1 MDNRTKRDVTFLN
14 LVSDFETNFEK
25 GHQIVFDDKTF
36 LEIIR
41 FYEEELQ
48 YEKAIEVT
56 DLALSQFSYRPDFY
70 IIKARLLFQTNF
82 QDEALQLLEKAEI
95 ISPFEHDIL
104 LLKIRI
110 LAFKGE
116 ISEARR
122 ILDDMKR
129 YVSSTDLSDVYLSES
144 YINEVMH
151 DFEGM
156 YENLSKA
163 IICDM
168 KNEEAF
174 ERLGFA
180 VQLSK
185 SFEASIQFHNMIL
198 EEQPFNYLAWYNL
211 GHALACQGEYGDAID
226 ALEYSFLTEESFENG
241 YLDCADI
248 CIQEKKYLRAL
259 KIYQSYFEVFG
270 INEEVLFNMADCEFQ
285 LGNLNKARI
294 LLNKLLKL
302 DPYNDEVYYKLGQ
315 CYAKA
320 EQWNKAINAYHKAIA
335 LEDCCEDYFFSLA
348 KAHAAVGAYD
358 KAEFYF
364 GEAVQMGPEQS
375 IYWRDYISFLIK
387 LGKKDKALE
396 VFKHSDDYTFGA
408 DLLYCKGVAQYLSG
422 KERAAY
428 KTFEEGLKE
437 DFDQHTIIF
446 DIEPELMLNKELQ
459 SMISYYKAEH
469 IANSVGK
476 DIA

>member
-25 GHQIVFDDKTF
+25 GQPIAFDEKTF

-48 YEKAIEVT
+48 YDKAIEVT

-70 IIKARLLFQTNF
+70 IIKARLLFQTNL
-82 QDEALQLLEKAEI
+82 QEEALELLAKAEK

-110 LAFKGE
+110 LAFRGE
-116 ISEARR
+116 VSEAKR

-144 YINEVMH
+144 YINEVMQ
-151 DFEGM
+151 DYEGM
-156 YENLSKA
+156 YENLTKA

-168 KNEEAF
+168 HNEEAF

-185 SFEASIQFHNMIL
+185 NFEASIEFHNMIL
-198 EEQPFNYLAWYNL
+198 AEEAFNYLAWYNL
-211 GHALACQGEYGDAID
+211 GHALSCQGEYQKAID
-226 ALEYSFLTEESFENG
+226 ALEYSFLTEENFESG

-248 CIQEKKYLRAL
+248 CIQEQKYLRAL
-259 KIYQSYFEVFG
+259 KIYQSYLEVFG
-270 INEEVLFNMADCEFQ
+270 INEEVLLNMADCEFH

-302 DPYNDEVYYKLGQ
+302 DPYNDEVYYKLGL

-320 EQWNKAINAYHKAIA
+320 EQWNKAINAYHKAIT
-335 LEDCCEDYFFSLA
+335 LEDSCEDYYFSLA

-358 KAEFYF
+358 KAELYF

-375 IYWRDYISFLIK
+375 MYWRDYISFLIK

-396 VFKHSDDYTFGA
+396 VFKDSDDYTFGA
-408 DLLYCKGVAQYLSG
+408 DLLFCKGVAQFLSG
-422 KERAAY
+422 DEKAAY
-428 KTFEEGLKE
+428 STFEEGLKE
-437 DFDQHTIIF
+437 EFDQHKIIF

-459 SMISYYKAEH
+459 SMIAYYRGEINVNNVNTK
-469 IANSVGK
+469 
-476 DIA
+476 

>member
-25 GHQIVFDDKTF
+25 GLPIAFDEKTF

-48 YEKAIEVT
+48 YDKAIEVT
-56 DLALSQFSYRPDFY
+56 ELALSQFAFRPDFY
-70 IIKARLLFQTNF
+70 IIKARLLFQNNM
-82 QDEALQLLEKAEI
+82 QDEALELLSKAEK
-95 ISPFEHDIL
+95 ISPYEHDIL

-116 ISEARR
+116 VSQAKK

-129 YVSSTDLSDVYLSES
+129 YVSSNDLSDVYLSES
-144 YINEVMH
+144 YISEVLQ
-151 DFEGM
+151 DYEGM
-156 YENLSKA
+156 YENLTKA

-185 SFEASIQFHNMIL
+185 NFEASIEFHNMIL
-198 EEQPFNYLAWYNL
+198 SEEPFNYLAWYNL
-211 GHALACQGEYGDAID
+211 GHALSCQGEYMKAID
-226 ALEYSFLTEESFENG
+226 ALEYSFITEENFENG

-248 CIQEKKYLRAL
+248 CIQEKQFQRAL
-259 KIYQSYFEVFG
+259 KIYESYLEVFG
-270 INEEVLFNMADCEFQ
+270 INEEVLLNMADCEYN
-285 LGNLNKARI
+285 LGNLSQARI
-294 LLNKLLKL
+294 LLNRLLKL
-302 DPYNDEVYYKLGQ
+302 DPYNDEVYYKLGL
-315 CYAKA
+315 CYAKS
-320 EQWNKAINAYHKAIA
+320 ENWNKAINAYHKAIT
-335 LEDCCEDYFFSLA
+335 LEDNCEDYYFSLA

-364 GEAVQMGPEQS
+364 GESVQMGPEQS
-375 IYWRDYISFLIK
+375 MYWRDYISFLIK

-396 VFKHSDDYTFGA
+396 VFKDSDDYTFGA
-408 DLLYCKGVAQYLSG
+408 DLLFCKGVAQYLSG
-422 KERAAY
+422 NHKDAY
-428 KTFEEGLKE
+428 VTFEEGLKE
-437 DFDQHTIIF
+437 DFEQHEIIF
-446 DIEPELMLNKELQ
+446 DIEPELLLNKELQ
-459 SMISYYKAEH
+459 SMITYYRGELNNN
-469 IANSVGK
+469 I
-476 DIA
+476 I

>member
-25 GHQIVFDDKTF
+25 GQPIAFDEKTF

-48 YEKAIEVT
+48 YDKAIEVT

-70 IIKARLLFQTNF
+70 IIKARLLFQTNL
-82 QDEALQLLEKAEI
+82 QDEALELLAKAEM

-116 ISEARR
+116 ISEAKR

-144 YINEVMH
+144 YINEVMQ
-151 DFEGM
+151 DYEGM
-156 YENLSKA
+156 YENLTKA

-168 KNEEAF
+168 HNEEAF

-185 SFEASIQFHNMIL
+185 NFDASIEFHNMIL
-198 EEQPFNYLAWYNL
+198 AEEAFNYLAWYNL
-211 GHALACQGEYGDAID
+211 GHALSCQGEYAKAID
-226 ALEYSFLTEESFENG
+226 ALEYSFLTEENFESG

-248 CIQEKKYLRAL
+248 CIQEQKYLRAL
-259 KIYQSYFEVFG
+259 KIYQSYLEVFG
-270 INEEVLFNMADCEFQ
+270 INEEVLLNMADCEFQ
-285 LGNLNKARI
+285 LGNLNKSRI

-302 DPYNDEVYYKLGQ
+302 DPYNDEVYYKLGL

-320 EQWNKAINAYHKAIA
+320 ENWNKAINAYHKAIT
-335 LEDCCEDYFFSLA
+335 LEDSCEDYYFSLA

-358 KAEFYF
+358 KAELYY

-375 IYWRDYISFLIK
+375 MYWRDYISFLIK

-396 VFKHSDDYTFGA
+396 VFKDSDDYTFGA
-408 DLLYCKGVAQYLSG
+408 DLLFCKGVAQFLSG
-422 KERAAY
+422 KEKSAY
-428 KTFEEGLKE
+428 NTFEEGLKE
-437 DFDQHTIIF
+437 EFDQHKIIF
-446 DIEPELMLNKELQ
+446 EIEPELMLNKELQ
-459 SMISYYKAEH
+459 SMIAYYRGEIPVNNTKT
-469 IANSVGK
+469 K
-476 DIA
+476 

>member
-25 GHQIVFDDKTF
+25 GHPIVFDDKTF

-41 FYEEELQ
+41 FYEEEFQ
-48 YEKAIEVT
+48 YDKAIEVT
-56 DLALSQFSYRPDFY
+56 DLALSQFSFRPDFY
-70 IIKARLLFQTNF
+70 IIKARLLFQNNM
-82 QDEALQLLEKAEI
+82 QDEALELLAKAEI
-95 ISPFEHDIL
+95 ISPYEHDVL

-116 ISEARR
+116 VSSAKK

-129 YVSSTDLSDVYLSES
+129 YVSSSDLSDVYLSES

-151 DFEGM
+151 DYEGM
-156 YENLSKA
+156 YENLTKA

-168 KNEEAF
+168 HNEEAF

-185 SFEASIQFHNMIL
+185 NFEASIEFHNMIIS
-198 EEQPFNYLAWYNL
+198 EDPFNYLAWYNL
-211 GHALACQGEYGDAID
+211 GHALSCQGEYMKAID
-226 ALEYSFLTEESFENG
+226 ALEYSFITEESFENG

-248 CIQEKKYLRAL
+248 CIQEKQFLKAL
-259 KIYQSYFEVFG
+259 KIYENYFEVFG
-270 INEEVLFNMADCEFQ
+270 INEEVLLNMADCEYQ
-285 LGNLNKARI
+285 LGDLNQSRI
-294 LLNKLLKL
+294 LLNRLLKL
-302 DPYNDEVYYKLGQ
+302 DPYNDEVYYKLGL

-335 LEDCCEDYFFSLA
+335 LEDGCEDYFYSLA
-348 KAHAAVGAYD
+348 KAQASVGAYD
-358 KAEFYF
+358 KAEFYY
-364 GEAVQMGPEQS
+364 GETVQMGPEQS
-375 IYWRDYISFLIK
+375 MYWRDYISFLIK

-408 DLLYCKGVAQYLSG
+408 DLLFCKGVAEFLSG
-422 KERAAY
+422 MRKEAY
-428 KTFEEGLKE
+428 ATFEEGLRE
-437 DFDQHTIIF
+437 DFNQHEIIF
-446 DIEPELMLNKELQ
+446 DIEPELILNKELQ
-459 SMISYYKAEH
+459 SMISYYRGEL
-469 IANSVGK
+469 NNN
-476 DIA
+476 